1 MAGPAGES
9 TASRMTVSRLL
20 DRSAQIWPEKVA
32 VVADHVSL
40 TYASLQALSCRFA
53 RLLQSRGIAE
63 GDRVALV
70 VPNAPEFV
78 ACFFGIA
85 RIGAVLVPLNP
96 AYTDGELA
104 GILQDADVREVFCVP
119 AHRDRIE
126 AMRLCLSNIRAVTP
140 VSGLEALQALCSDCS
155 DAGFN
160 AGIDDSAVHA
170 IMFTSGTTGR
180 VKGAIL
186 SHRTRVAS
194 ALASQIGYEISSR
207 TRANVPAPM
216 FHSGGMI
223 LGLLS
228 VLAAG
233 GTLLLPRNGSVD
245 AMTAA
250 FAGQGAN
257 LLLTVPTQVFRLIED
272 PQFNRV
278 ARDRSF
284 ALIHGAAP
292 MPETLVHRLLDGF
305 PKCRP
310 FQGYG
315 STEACQLTV
324 LGPEEYRRFPTAT
337 GRALPGVD
345 VRVVDEHG
353 RDVAPGD
360 VGEIVTAGP
369 HVFDGYLNAPDQT
382 AEALRDGVHWTGDLA
397 TMDERSIISIVGRRK
412 DVIISGGYNVYPREV
427 ENVLQAHP
435 AVHDAVVFGVPD
447 LEWGEAV
454 AAAIIVKPGMN
465 ADEND
470 IVAYC
475 RRHLASYKTPKHVL
489 FVADFPRNA
498 IGKIQKSK
506 LTSKA

>member
-1 MAGPAGES
+1 M
-9 TASRMTVSRLL
+9 SRMTVGHLL
-20 DRSAQIWPEKVA
+20 DRSAQIWPDKVA
-32 VVADHVSL
+32 VVADDVSL
-40 TYASLQALSCRFA
+40 TYAALQALSCRFA

-63 GDRVALV
+63 SDRIALV
-70 VPNAPEFV
+70 FPNSPEFV
-78 ACFFGIA
+78 VCFFGVA

-96 AYTDGELA
+96 AYTDGELT
-104 GILQDADVREVFCVP
+104 GILQDADVREIFCVP
-119 AHRDRIE
+119 THQDRLE
-126 AMRLCLSNIRAVTP
+126 AFRLGIPNIRAVTP
-140 VSGLEALQALCSDCS
+140 VGGLEELQALCSDCS
-155 DAGFN
+155 DACFN
-160 AGIDDSAVHA
+160 AAIDESAAHA
-170 IMFTSGTTGR
+170 IMFTSGTTGS

-194 ALASQIGYEISSR
+194 TLASRIGYDITSR

-233 GTLLLPRNGSVD
+233 GTLLLPRSGGVD
-245 AMTAA
+245 ATAGA
-250 FAGQGAN
+250 FVQHGAN
-257 LLLTVPTQVFRLIED
+257 LLLTVPTQVFRWVED
-272 PQFNRV
+272 SQFGRV

-292 MPETLVHRLLDGF
+292 MPEALVHRLLDGF

-310 FQGYG
+310 FHGYG

-324 LGPEEYRRFPTAT
+324 LGPEEYRRVPAAT

-345 VRVVDEHG
+345 VRVVDDRG

-369 HVFDGYLNAPDQT
+369 HVFDGYLNAPEQT

-397 TMDERSIISIVGRRK
+397 TMDERGIISIVGRRK
-412 DVIISGGYNVYPREV
+412 DLIISGGYNVYPREV

-435 AVHDAVVFGVPD
+435 AVREAVVFGVPD
-447 LEWGEAV
+447 VEWGETV
-454 AAAIIVKPGMN
+454 AAAIVVNPGMN

-475 RRHLASYKTPKHVL
+475 RKHLAPYKKPKHVL

-498 IGKIQKSK
+498 IGKIQKSR